1 MEIME
6 SLCIL
11 QVYEIIE
18 DTGVT
23 GIVKLDKT
31 LGSEYVHL
39 LKEGHV
45 CKNTNYIYTIESP

>member
-11 QVYEIIE
+11 QAYEIIE

>member
-1 MEIME
+1 MDIME

-11 QVYEIIE
+11 QAYEIIE

-23 GIVKLDKT
+23 GIVKFDKT

-39 LKEGHV
+39 L
-45 CKNTNYIYTIESP
+45 